1 MEKNIIT
8 TKGTNGSYV
17 THQLITDLFYVIIG
31 VFCAQKVEPLRDNWQ
46 FSAANTV
53 MTASIICF
61 FLAFLSVIYHVM
73 VATTIAE
80 VSNGT
85 ISGKGLQGI
94 SVKSFQLRFDQVSSI
109 TTSKG
114 FLNIETGNGAYLI
127 VNTTSG
133 NYKVITSPNRANE
146 IMELFNSY
154 KQ

>member
-1 MEKNIIT
+1 
-8 TKGTNGSYV
+8 
-17 THQLITDLFYVIIG
+17 
-31 VFCAQKVEPLRDNWQ
+31 
-46 FSAANTV
+46 
-53 MTASIICF
+53 
-61 FLAFLSVIYHVM
+61 M

-133 NYKVITSPNRANE
+133 NYKVITSPKRANE